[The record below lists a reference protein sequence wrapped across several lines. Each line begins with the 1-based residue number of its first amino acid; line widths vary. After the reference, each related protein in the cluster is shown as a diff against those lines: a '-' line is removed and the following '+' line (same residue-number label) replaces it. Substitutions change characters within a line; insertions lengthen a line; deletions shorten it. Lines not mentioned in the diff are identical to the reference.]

1 MKVKRVHIRN
11 FKAVRDVDIELTDV
25 TLLVGSNNSGKS
37 STLQAIHFASRSFF
51 QASEANKQSTISLRE
66 LEYVPSEDY
75 RELAHNDVWGNRQI
89 APESVVSFVVV
100 DETAVPQPEYTASIS
115 LKSARNEGI
124 AINPNVSPQL
134 IPLFRSR
141 DSVFSSYIPGIA
153 GIPLQEQRL
162 SKRNVYRK
170 AASGDSN
177 VVLRN
182 ILLILDEKGELGNAI
197 NAVRDVYADGSI
209 TITTHFNNDTDYNI
223 RSTAVTAGMT
233 RAKPLEYAGTGILQV
248 IQIFSYL
255 YLFRPKLILIDEPE
269 AHLHPTLQTRLLGVL
284 QERVRECGSTA
295 LITTHSP
302 FIAAGL
308 SEGAQSVWLERGT
321 VAAATVGSQ
330 IRDALGWGALDKKV
344 IVCAEDRNTKPLE
357 TILFQNADLFRD
369 VSVVPFSG
377 VSKLGTAAA
386 LRAFLGALGNRHRL
400 AIYRDR
406 DCLTNAEIDA
416 WFQEYNNAGF
426 GRIVSSGVEIENYFC
441 LPGHLSARLGISY
454 ELAVEVVTAAFQQNE
469 QEMEAKFRAKRQ
481 DANSRFHRDG
491 GSPETSALWGQLDLP
506 AKSSG
511 KILTSKIN
519 AELQRRGITLRNL
532 EVSTPDVMIGSDLI
546 SQMLPFAYPNRR
558 LF

>member
-11 FKAVRDVDIELTDV
+11 FKAVRNVDLELTDV

-37 STLQAIHFASRSFF
+37 STLQAIHFASRAFF

-66 LEYVPSEDY
+66 LEYIPSEDY
-75 RELAHNDVWGNRQI
+75 RELAHNDLWGNRQI
-89 APESVVSFVVV
+89 APESVVSFTIE
-100 DETAVPQPEYTASIS
+100 DDITDGRADYTASIS

-141 DSVFSSYIPGIA
+141 DNVFSSYIPGIA
-153 GIPLQEQRL
+153 GVPLQEQRL

-209 TITTHFNNDTDYNI
+209 TLTALFNNDTDYNI
-223 RSTAVTAGMT
+223 RSTVATDGMN

-248 IQIFSYL
+248 VQIFSYL

-284 QERVRECGSTA
+284 QERVRDCGSAA

-321 VAAATVGSQ
+321 VAAATIGSQ

-357 TILFQNADLFRD
+357 TILFQDPDLSRD

-386 LRAFLGALGNRHRL
+386 LRAFLAALGNRHRL

-406 DCLTNAEIDA
+406 DCLTDAEIDT
-416 WFQEYNNAGF
+416 WFQEYGQVGF
-426 GRIVSSGVEIENYFC
+426 GKAVSSGVEIENYFC
-441 LPGHLSARLGISY
+441 LPEHLSARLAIPY
-454 ELAVEVVTAAFQQNE
+454 QTAVEIVAAAFRDNE
-469 QEMEAKFRAKRQ
+469 QEIESKFRTKRQ
-481 DANSRFHRDG
+481 EANLKFHRDG
-491 GSPETSALWGQLDLP
+491 GSPETGVLWRELDLP
-506 AKSSG
+506 AKSGG

-519 AELQRRGITLRNL
+519 AELQKRGVRSQNL
-532 EVSTPDVMIGSDLI
+532 EVRTGDVVIGSDLI
-546 SQMLPFAYPNRR
+546 SQLRRFAYPNRR
-558 LF
+558 LP

>member
-37 STLQAIHFASRSFF
+37 STLQAIHFASRAFF

-100 DETAVPQPEYTASIS
+100 DDVGEARPEYTASLS

-197 NAVRDVYADGSI
+197 NAVRDVYADNSISI
-209 TITTHFNNDTDYNI
+209 TSLFNNDFDYNI
-223 RSTAVTAGMT
+223 RSAVSTSGMN
-233 RAKPLEYAGTGILQV
+233 RPKPLEYAGTGILQV
-248 IQIFSYL
+248 VQIFSYL
-255 YLFRPKLILIDEPE
+255 YLFRPTLILIDEPE

-284 QERVRECGSTA
+284 QERVRDCGSAA

-330 IRDALGWGALDKKV
+330 IRDALGWGALDKKI

-357 TILFQNADLFRD
+357 TILFQDADLFRD
-369 VSVVPFSG
+369 VSIVPFSG
-377 VSKLGTAAA
+377 VSKLGSAAA
-386 LRAFLGALGNRHRL
+386 LRAFLAALGNRHKL

-406 DCLTNAEIDA
+406 DCLTDAEIDA
-416 WFQEYNNAGF
+416 WFQEYGNAGF
-426 GRIVSSGVEIENYFC
+426 GKVVSSGVEIENYFC
-441 LPGHLSARLGISY
+441 LPEHLSARLGISY
-454 ELAVEVVTAAFQQNE
+454 QTGVDVVSAAFGGSE
-469 QEMEAKFRAKRQ
+469 QEIESKFRAKRQ
-481 DANSRFHRDG
+481 EANLKFHRDG
-491 GSPETSALWGQLDLP
+491 GSPETSVLWQELDLS
-506 AKSSG
+506 AKSGG

-519 AELQRRGITLRNL
+519 AELQRRGVPTQNL
-532 EVSTPDVMIGSDLI
+532 EVKTRDLVIGSDLI
-546 SQMLPFAYPNRR
+546 SQLRRFAYGNRR
-558 LF
+558 